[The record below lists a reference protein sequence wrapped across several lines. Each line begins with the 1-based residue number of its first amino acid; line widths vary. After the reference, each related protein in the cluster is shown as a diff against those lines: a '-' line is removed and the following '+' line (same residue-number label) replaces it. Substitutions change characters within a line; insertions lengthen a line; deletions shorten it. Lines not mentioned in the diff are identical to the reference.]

1 MFAKGW
7 CNLQSVCQQ
16 YKHLNLLLTL
26 PGDYSHLLLVT
37 EPNWSNVHKIFV
49 YWIMSYHIYLC
60 PVPCRCHIFGTVYRE
75 KNSPRNF
82 RFAFRFWRKK
92 KQQTHFNR
100 KNTKKVRSDPIK
112 NLIRQILCAMR
123 DACWPSQSKFEGD
136 LLLTIVAA
144 VDKRSDSL
152 RS

>member
-1 MFAKGW
+1 MDLRTGS
-7 CNLQSVCQQ
+7 L
-16 YKHLNLLLTL
+16 
-26 PGDYSHLLLVT
+26 
-37 EPNWSNVHKIFV
+37 
-49 YWIMSYHIYLC
+49 SYHFISTCARSHVDVTYLG
-60 PVPCRCHIFGTVYRE
+60 PFTQRKTAQEISVLRFGFGERKSSRRTSRE
-75 KNSPRNF
+75 
-82 RFAFRFWRKK
+82 
-92 KQQTHFNR
+92 

>member
-1 MFAKGW
+1 MFTW
-7 CNLQSVCQQ
+7 
-16 YKHLNLLLTL
+16 
-26 PGDYSHLLLVT
+26 
-37 EPNWSNVHKIFV
+37 IFV
-49 YWIMSYHIYLC
+49 PDHYHIISYL
-60 PVPCRCHIFGTVYRE
+60 PVPGPMSMSHIWDRLQRE
-75 KNSPRNF
+75 KQPKKF
-82 RFAFRFWRKK
+82 PFCVGFGFGERKSSRR
-92 KQQTHFNR
+92 TSR
-100 KNTKKVRSDPIK
+100 EKNTKKVRSDPIK